1 MIKKLKWLIKNQ
13 EEIQKMLEEKDKPK
27 VTREDKNYS
36 LAGVPEYQLN
46 YINDILEA
54 DKNKQKGSVLNV

>member
-54 DKNKQKGSVLNV
+54 DKNK

>member
-13 EEIQKMLEEKDKPK
+13 EEIQKMLEEKEKPK

-54 DKNKQKGSVLNV
+54 DKNK

>member
-1 MIKKLKWLIKNQ
+1 MIKFIKDLKWLSANKDRLK
-13 EEIQKMLEEKDKPK
+13 EILAVVDDMKKEKPK
-27 VTREDKNYS
+27 DDKNYS

-54 DKNKQKGSVLNV
+54 DRDKN

>member
-1 MIKKLKWLIKNQ
+1 MIRFVKDLKWLSAN
-13 EEIQKMLEEKDKPK
+13 KDRLKELLAIMDDMKKEKPK
-27 VTREDKNYS
+27 KEEKNYS

-54 DKNKQKGSVLNV
+54 DKNK